1 MQATMTTSRE
11 SDHNFE
17 VSVITYREDS
27 TWTALA
33 LEMNLRGYGSTVEA
47 ASDDLCE
54 MLIAQV
60 SFAVQR
66 GHPESVWNRADDE
79 YWRMFEE
86 ARRNQFVAEVSGSQ
100 RSDDRIANMLPLP
113 PLALKQRDEW
123 VAAHA

>member
-1 MQATMTTSRE
+1 MRASMTT
-11 SDHNFE
+11 DHNFE

-47 ASDDLCE
+47 ANDDLCE
-54 MLIAQV
+54 MLMAQV
-60 SFAVQR
+60 SFAVQM

-86 ARRNQFVAEVSGSQ
+86 ARRNQFVAELSGSQ
-100 RSDDRIANMLPLP
+100 RSVDQFANMMPLP
-113 PLALKQRDEW
+113 KLAWKQRDEW